1 MIKKFESF
9 RNTVEEQEF
18 YKLGDDIVYITSIQY
33 FGDQM
38 RVEYIERNGNID
50 FFIGDDTRDLE
61 EHFKTTS
68 ERFSLKQRA
77 NLKKKTPELN
87 QGKTRSKSKSKYNKD
102 IDRYNVEEY
111 SGKRHTATKDYN
123 LPLKQ
128 AMARIKDYNYN
139 PTHKG
144 LTYKLKKL

>member
-9 RNTVEEQEF
+9 RNNVEEQEF
-18 YKLGDDIVYITSIQY
+18 YKLGNDIVYVTSIQY

-38 RVEYIERNGNID
+38 RVEYIEKDGTLD
-50 FFIGDDTRDLE
+50 FFIGDDVKDLE

-68 ERFSLKQRA
+68 ERFSLKQKITS
-77 NLKKKTPELN
+77 KKKTSKLN
-87 QGKTRSKSKSKYNKD
+87 KPKPKSKYNKD

-111 SGKRHTATKDYN
+111 SGKRHISTKDYN
-123 LPLKQ
+123 LPIKQ